1 MNPEPVSKDEVNV
14 EINTDVQQQNKKK
27 EAMPRRQNPDS
38 HTCPFARLNIM
49 TEHLDHAVSR
59 TGYLYQTLSLFW
71 SWPQLPSATLPML
84 LPALYI
90 NGPKCWGCLCFTRA
104 GSLGALKNTKHLS
117 GTKQRRL
124 MIAGKRDRR
133 RPRLVPERGRPP
145 KTQRHRRMEAK
156 QPLLARF
163 TRVKRRRHLPGQCC
177 CAPLL
182 ALYLER
188 RLQWCRSPRHSD
200 CPPLRSWPRHGGSG
214 PPRPETAR
222 ASRGP

>member
-14 EINTDVQQQNKKK
+14 EINIDVQQQNKKK

-38 HTCPFARLNIM
+38 QTCPFARLNIM

-124 MIAGKRDRR
+124 MIAGK
-133 RPRLVPERGRPP
+133 
-145 KTQRHRRMEAK
+145 A
-156 QPLLARF
+156 
-163 TRVKRRRHLPGQCC
+163 
-177 CAPLL
+177 
-182 ALYLER
+182 
-188 RLQWCRSPRHSD
+188 
-200 CPPLRSWPRHGGSG
+200 G
-214 PPRPETAR
+214 PPTSAARSREGTSSQDATTPEDGGKA
-222 ASRGP
+222 AVISQIYAG